1 MHIAKK
7 NIHTKLYTYNLN
19 IFYSADILLGNIVR
33 LSLSLCWYPLS
44 VIAFINQ
51 GIKEILHSIQEDQ
64 DLRGQDHSSEDHR

>member
-19 IFYSADILLGNIVR
+19 IFYSKDILLGNI
-33 LSLSLCWYPLS
+33 LSLPDSFCWYPLS

-51 GIKEILHSIQEDQ
+51 GILQILHSIQEDQ
-64 DLRGQDHSSEDHR
+64 DQDI